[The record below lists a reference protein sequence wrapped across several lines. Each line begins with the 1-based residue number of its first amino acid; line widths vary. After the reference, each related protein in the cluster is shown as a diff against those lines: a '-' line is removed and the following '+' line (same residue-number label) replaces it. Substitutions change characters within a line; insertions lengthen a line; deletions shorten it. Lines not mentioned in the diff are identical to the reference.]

1 MSSARLV
8 ARRERGFAA
17 VAALLVLLIASTI
30 AGAMAELA
38 RFEAVL
44 AHQRGATTAALAAVD
59 ACVEDAVAVVPAGW
73 TFTEVL
79 LGADATAG
87 TADDGVLPLAAGCT
101 GMGRAAPGGVAPP
114 RFLLEVEATH
124 GGGRRRL
131 QAVVRRHAE
140 PGVPAL
146 LWVEAASIG
155 RVTGSLALDGA
166 DPSRPLAPPRST
178 VAAAEDPAAL
188 DTWIAGQGGAIAVSP
203 GTTAAMWAMPPPL
216 AVLAA
221 RATSAGASSPAVT
234 LVATPPATLAL
245 TLSAGDLSITD
256 ARFGA
261 GVLIVDGVLRI
272 AAPFAFTGIVAAPG
286 GLQIDAPGIATVQG
300 AVWLTTTGP
309 DALVVEGGMS
319 VVASA
324 AALEAADALLP
335 LPRRAVLAS
344 VLDF

>member
-1 MSSARLV
+1 
-8 ARRERGFAA
+8 
-17 VAALLVLLIASTI
+17 
-30 AGAMAELA
+30 
-38 RFEAVL
+38 
-44 AHQRGATTAALAAVD
+44 
-59 ACVEDAVAVVPAGW
+59 
-73 TFTEVL
+73 
-79 LGADATAG
+79 
-87 TADDGVLPLAAGCT
+87 
-101 GMGRAAPGGVAPP
+101 
-114 RFLLEVEATH
+114 
-124 GGGRRRL
+124 
-131 QAVVRRHAE
+131 
-140 PGVPAL
+140 
-146 LWVEAASIG
+146 
-155 RVTGSLALDGA
+155 
-166 DPSRPLAPPRST
+166 

-203 GTTAAMWAMPPPL
+203 GTTAATWAMPPPL

-234 LVATPPATLAL
+234 LVATPPATPAL

-272 AAPFAFTGIVAAPG
+272 AAPFAFTGIVAATG

-300 AVWLTTTGP
+300 AVWLTTTGLE
-309 DALVVEGGMS
+309 ALDVEGGMS